1 MDPAGAA
8 LSVLDISEYYGSTSG
23 GVRTYLHEKSRYVGA
38 REELRQVVLV
48 PGADDTVRDEAAV
61 RWYTVRCPSIPFQQ
75 PYRFMLAAGDAS
87 RIIEQERPD
96 VIEAGSSYLAP
107 WLVRSSAARLGIP
120 VVWFYHGHLPR
131 IIAPRLDRDSLG
143 RWAMASVAVRYV
155 RHVARQVDLVL
166 VASEFARSDL
176 ARFGIT
182 NTRRVPLGVDADTFH
197 PGRRARRAETRA
209 RWQLGSG
216 PLVLYT
222 GRLTLEKQLMT
233 AVLAWRQ
240 VRTPDAT
247 LLLVGGG
254 PQEAALKAAAQKRGA
269 GAAVRF
275 LPFVSSREQLADLY
289 AAADLYLAPGPA
301 ETFGLSA
308 HEAMAT
314 GTPVLSVDEGAVAE
328 QVRRSMAG
336 DVYPLGDEAA
346 LARQVDAMLEADLSS
361 MTQRAREFIEAHHR
375 WDVVFDQIFGIYRS
389 LQRPRLVG
397 A

>member
-38 REELRQVVLV
+38 RKELRQVVLV

-61 RWYTVRCPSIPFQQ
+61 RWYTVRCPSIPFQK

-143 RWAMASVAVRYV
+143 RWAMASAAVRYV

-182 NTRRVPLGVDADTFH
+182 NTSRVPLGVDADTFH

-222 GRLTLEKQLMT
+222 GRFTLEKQLMT
-233 AVLAWRQ
+233 AVRAWRQ

-254 PQEAALKAAAQKRGA
+254 PQEAALRRASGP
-269 GAAVRF
+269 AVRF
-275 LPFVSSREQLADLY
+275 LPFVSSREQMADLY

-308 HEAMAT
+308 HEAMAS

-346 LARQVDAMLEADLSS
+346 LARQVDVMLTADLSS
-361 MTQRAREFIEAHHR
+361 MAQRARAFIEAHHR

-389 LQRPRLVG
+389 LQRPGRIG

>member
-1 MDPAGAA
+1 MDPAAAA
-8 LSVLDISEYYGSTSG
+8 LSVLDISEYYGPTSG

-38 REELRQVVLV
+38 HEGLRQVVLV

-61 RWYTVRCPSIPFQQ
+61 RWYTVRCPAIPFQQ
-75 PYRFMLAAGDAS
+75 PYRFMLAAGEAS
-87 RIIEQERPD
+87 QIIERERPD
-96 VIEAGSSYLAP
+96 VIEAGSAYFAP

-131 IIAPRLDRDSLG
+131 IIAPRLDRDSVG
-143 RWAMASVAVRYV
+143 RWAMASAAVRYV
-155 RHVARQVDLVL
+155 RRVARQVDLVL

-176 ARFGIT
+176 ARFGIA
-182 NTRRVPLGVDADTFH
+182 NARRVPLGVDTDTFH
-197 PGRRARRAETRA
+197 PGRRARSSETRS

-233 AVLAWRQ
+233 AVRAWRQ
-240 VRTPDAT
+240 VRTPGAT

-254 PQEAALKAAAQKRGA
+254 PQEAALKSTA
-269 GAAVRF
+269 GPAVRF
-275 LPFVSSREQLADLY
+275 LPFVSGREQMADLY

-308 HEAMAT
+308 HEAMAS

-328 QVRRSMAG
+328 QVHRSSTGAL
-336 DVYPLGDEAA
+336 YPLGDEAE
-346 LARQVDAMLEADLSS
+346 LARQVDAMLASDL
-361 MTQRAREFIEAHHR
+361 TPAAQRTRRFIEAHHR
-375 WDVVFDQIFGIYRS
+375 WDIAFDQIFGIYRS
-389 LQRPRLVG
+389 LLRTG
-397 A
+397 ATAN